1 MLPLRARLTSPSD
14 FARTTKSGIRVSS
27 QNFVGY
33 LYISPAPI
41 DGSHQ
46 CAKAGLII
54 GKNVGGSVQRHRLS
68 RQVRHALAPHLA
80 TAPEGALIVIRALS
94 TDSESVHNEISTL
107 ISKLFTKNSERLA
120 TRKADA

>member
-33 LYISPAPI
+33 LYIPAAPTE
-41 DGSHQ
+41 

-94 TDSESVHNEISTL
+94 TESQSVQSEISSLMTKL
-107 ISKLFTKNSERLA
+107 IAKNSERVA
-120 TRKADA
+120 TRKADVS

>member
-41 DGSHQ
+41 DGQ

-120 TRKADA
+120 PRKADA